1 LLEIRRSF
9 EQSINIRPVHLFP
22 GINIPLRDK
31 KPADIDFVY
40 IRENTEGEY
49 AGASGR
55 LHVSI
60 QFQIS
65 PNLDPV
71 SGSSC
76 QSDDLLHLPHLYDA
90 TEAQKDCA
98 AGCRMLTPFPLNFCG
113 PPYLHTVR
121 ASPTDIDFHPM
132 GGTAIE

>member
-1 LLEIRRSF
+1 VVDIAGDSQGL
-9 EQSINIRPVHLFP
+9 INIRPVHLFP

-31 KPADIDFVY
+31 KPTDIDFVY

-49 AGASGR
+49 AGAGGR

-98 AGCRMLTPFPLNFCG
+98 AGCRMLTPFPLNFFE

-132 GGTAIE
+132 AGTVIE